1 MGTNVAPIP
10 PMAEKLERALIGGDL
25 AQLSPQEK
33 VQYYNSVCQSL
44 GLNPLTKPF
53 AYIRMPGRNG
63 ETGKEVLYALKDCTE
78 QLRNIHA
85 ISLTIPA
92 RELMDDVY
100 VVTARASRPD
110 GRVDESTGAVTVGG
124 IKGEAKANA
133 MMKAETKAKRR
144 VTLSICGLGMLD
156 ETEIET
162 IPTAQPAYQKFT
174 KEEREAAHAEQQKIA
189 AEKIEQIEAGN
200 VPQSWDW
207 RNALGLYEQYEQRF
221 GKEETKLALLA
232 TGLNSLE
239 QTQSREHAT
248 EILGKIKKLLIHPG
262 GEPDWARTKAKPES
276 TLEKAS
282 APMIRTVSHIVPATL
297 ADPVQEMLERMR
309 DFKSRL
315 AVIQQHKFDLVQKY
329 GQKDGERRYY
339 EVLDKQGGHPDTHA
353 NEIAKNADKSRA
365 TARELYLELHS
376 EAVEEEVTA

>member
-1 MGTNVAPIP
+1 MGTNVTAIP

-25 AQLSPQEK
+25 AQLSAQEK
-33 VQYYNSVCQSL
+33 IQYYNSVCQSL

-53 AYIRMPGRNG
+53 AYLKLN
-63 ETGKEVLYALKDCTE
+63 GKEVLYALKDCTE

-156 ETEIET
+156 ETEVET

-189 AEKIEQIEAGN
+189 AEKIEQIEAEAET
-200 VPQSWDW
+200 VSWSWQSVAPGFEKLKSDVGENFDNYLKACGYQSIDQLEDESAA
-207 RNALGLYEQYEQRF
+207 RRVYKAILARYKSEQPKDTPIFSTAELHRPKVRTIDAPEPVIKAWSRMHTVTGRVEELEKIKSLLIAQYPADGEQSYF
-221 GKEETKLALLA
+221 AVLETHGVHETKEAAKDNVTARNCVKDLYALLE
-232 TGLNSLE
+232 GV
-239 QTQSREHAT
+239 R
-248 EILGKIKKLLIHPG
+248 
-262 GEPDWARTKAKPES
+262 
-276 TLEKAS
+276 
-282 APMIRTVSHIVPATL
+282 
-297 ADPVQEMLERMR
+297 
-309 DFKSRL
+309 
-315 AVIQQHKFDLVQKY
+315 
-329 GQKDGERRYY
+329 
-339 EVLDKQGGHPDTHA
+339 
-353 NEIAKNADKSRA
+353 
-365 TARELYLELHS
+365 
-376 EAVEEEVTA
+376 EEVTA